1 MALILMQQFDS
12 YNKSEVISK
21 AQAWGLFFAK
31 SLIHPVLLLSLSYAP
46 SSVCYNFHNFFR
58 KTSRHLLTRIASAT
72 VTRAQYTTFL
82 IYGIIHLFIW
92 KGKGPQTSLPRS
104 CVLTHS
110 AAATERAENSQ
121 VHFVVRSMVYSAL
134 P

>member
-21 AQAWGLFFAK
+21 AQAWGQFFAK
-31 SLIHPVLLLSLSYAP
+31 SLTHPVLLLSLSYAP

-72 VTRAQYTTFL
+72 VTCAQYTTFP
-82 IYGIIHLFIW
+82 IYGIIIW
-92 KGKGPQTSLPRS
+92 KGKGPQTSLEAV
-104 CVLTHS
+104 CLHI
-110 AAATERAENSQ
+110 Q
-121 VHFVVRSMVYSAL
+121 LL
-134 P
+134 PQREQKILRLSLWSDQWYTQHYPED